1 MLESA
6 SIEQLSSLLHEQHG
20 IEIVR
25 KVFLSFFSILHNE
38 YLSLLQNKVIPV
50 TPHIQN
56 GAITHHAVRF

>member
-20 IEIVR
+20 FEIVR
-25 KVFLSFFSILHNE
+25 KGFSILHNE

>member
-25 KVFLSFFSILHNE
+25 KGFFFDPA
-38 YLSLLQNKVIPV
+38 Q
-50 TPHIQN
+50 
-56 GAITHHAVRF
+56 